1 MSTPISVPSHDDTH
15 THHHERQPNSQS
27 CFVCGVSNPF
37 GLKLRFYTISD
48 TEAETRIYLTN
59 NYQGYPGIAHGGI
72 IATIL
77 DETMGRAV
85 LGTDPERLMVTGK
98 MEIRYRHSIPLE
110 TEIVIRGRI
119 LKDRVRIAQA
129 EAQAI
134 LPDGTV
140 AVEAS
145 GTLVMIPPDELAAM
159 NTPEV
164 GWRQYED
171 HEFE

>member
-1 MSTPISVPSHDDTH
+1 MTTPISMTPHEATH
-15 THHHERQPNSQS
+15 THRYERQPNSQT
-27 CFVCGVSNPF
+27 CFVCGVANPF
-37 GLKLRFYTISD
+37 GLKLRFYTITD
-48 TEAETRIYLTN
+48 TEVETRIYLED

-77 DETMGRAV
+77 DETMGRAM

-98 MEIRYRHSIPLE
+98 MEIRYRQSIPLE
-110 TEIVIRGRI
+110 TEIVVRGRI
-119 LKDRVRIAQA
+119 LKDRIRIAQA

-140 AVEAS
+140 AVEAL
-145 GTLVMIPPDELAAM
+145 GTLVMVPPDKLAEM

-164 GWRQYED
+164 GWRLYED